1 MTHNKK
7 LSIIGLGKLGSTMA
21 ACFIHKGYEVIGVD
35 INQDFV
41 DAVNR
46 GHSPI
51 YEPCVDDLINVN
63 KNLIQATTEIEF
75 AIFHTDVSFI
85 IVPTPSMGS
94 GLFSTK
100 YVESATIEIAKVL
113 SKKEKY
119 HVIVI
124 TSTILPGDTERIG
137 KDIEKIS
144 GKKIGKDFG
153 LVYNP
158 DFIALGRIV
167 HDFLNP
173 DMILIGESDEKAG
186 SIVQQIH
193 ETIVDNEPEIY
204 RMNWYNAELAKV
216 SLNSYCTLKLTFA
229 NIIAEICEKMPGGDA
244 EIVLRAIGSDSRI
257 GNKYFRG
264 SLAWGGTCFPRDNRA
279 FAKSVEQFGI
289 RNTYSETTDRI
300 NDYHKTDR
308 ICNLLIEYLEM
319 KNTNELA
326 ILGLAY
332 KEDTPIVEEAVSLSV
347 IKKLTEMGYKITVYD
362 PAAMEEA
369 KKELSQNDLITYAF
383 SEYDCVKNK
392 SVCFIATP
400 WNSFKSLD
408 IEQILKI
415 MDNPIIL
422 DAWKILSVPENS
434 KIDIRYIGKNINNK

>member
-1 MTHNKK
+1 MARDRK
-7 LSIIGLGKLGSTMA
+7 LSVIGLGKLGSTMA
-21 ACFIHKGYEVIGVD
+21 ACFIHKEYEVIGVD

-46 GHSPI
+46 GHSPV
-51 YEPCVDDLINVN
+51 YEPYVDNLININ
-63 KNLIQATTEIEF
+63 KRLIQATIETEF
-75 AIFHTDVSFI
+75 AILHTDVSFI
-85 IVPTPSMGS
+85 IVPTPSMEN
-94 GLFSTK
+94 GLFSTE
-100 YVESATIEIAKVL
+100 YVESATTEIAKAL
-113 SKKEKY
+113 PKKKNY
-119 HVIVI
+119 HVIII

-137 KDIEKIS
+137 KNIEKIS

-193 ETIVDNEPEIY
+193 ESIVDNEPKIY

-244 EIVLRAIGSDSRI
+244 EIVLKAIGSDTRV

-264 SLAWGGTCFPRDNRA
+264 GLAWAGPCFPRDQRA
-279 FAKSVEQFGI
+279 LAKSVEQFGI
-289 RNTYSETTDRI
+289 YNTYSETTDRI
-300 NDYHKTDR
+300 NNYHKTDR
-308 ICNLLIEYLEM
+308 ICNLLIEYLEL

-332 KEDTPIVEEAVSLSV
+332 KEDTPIVEEAVSISV
-347 IKKLTEMGYKITVYD
+347 IRELTKMDYKITVYD
-362 PAAMEEA
+362 PAAMDEA
-369 KKELSQNDLITYAF
+369 KKELGYNDQVIYAP
-383 SEYDCVKNK
+383 SEYECLKDK

-400 WNSFKSLD
+400 WNSFKNLSV
-408 IEQILKI
+408 EQLSNI
-415 MDNPIIL
+415 MNNPIIL
-422 DAWKILSVPENS
+422 DAWKILSIPENND
-434 KIDIRYIGKNINNK
+434 IDIRYIGINNI